1 MGDFEGFIALGIG
14 LGALYWEFFAPG
26 WLGMLGSNLWFGMW
40 PTSRFSR
47 VWIAVGVVFMGAIVL
62 MKDRY
67 PGGSS
72 QLAVVLLFQ
81 FAGLL
86 PLWVVDMVRDLRSR
100 KAQQKRAKVSK

>member
-1 MGDFEGFIALGIG
+1 MEGYFI
-14 LGALYWEFFAPG
+14 LGAGLVSLYLEFFAPG
-26 WLGMLGSNLWFGMW
+26 WWWMLGSNLWFGMW
-40 PTSRFSR
+40 PTSRFSL
-47 VWIAVGVVFMGAIVL
+47 VWIAVGVVFGGVIVL

-67 PGGSS
+67 PGFSS

>member
-26 WLGMLGSNLWFGMW
+26 WLGMLGSRLWFGMW

-47 VWIAVGVVFMGAIVL
+47 VWIFVGFVFGGVIVL
-62 MKDRY
+62 TRDRY
-67 PGGSS
+67 LGIAWP
-72 QLAVVLLFQ
+72 LTVVLLFQ
-81 FAGLL
+81 IAGLL